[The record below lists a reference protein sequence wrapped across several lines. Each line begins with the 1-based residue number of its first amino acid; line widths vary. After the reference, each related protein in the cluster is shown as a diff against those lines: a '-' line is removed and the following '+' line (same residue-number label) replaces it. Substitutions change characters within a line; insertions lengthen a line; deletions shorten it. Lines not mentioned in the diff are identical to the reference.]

1 MERLNGWSL
10 GKRLGIGFGLVV
22 AVFLLA
28 LGLTLVY
35 SASAQNAWK
44 QTERWQAATKGATD
58 QVHGTEVQMMA
69 QANLVATMDPSTG
82 PAVVSSGSAGVRGQ
96 RGDDGLG
103 RPDRRLG
110 GAPQAD
116 RRRARDGDL
125 AVPDLGRLSG

>member
-1 MERLNGWSL
+1 VERLNGWSL

-82 PAVVSSGSAGVRGQ
+82 PAVVSSGFSRCPRPAR
-96 RGDDGLG
+96 RNGLG

>member
-44 QTERWQAATKGATD
+44 QTERWQAATRGATD
-58 QVHGTEVQMMA
+58 QVRGTEVQMMA

-96 RGDDGLG
+96 RGETASAAQIVASAE
-103 RPDRRLG
+103 RLKQTAG
-110 GAPQAD
+110 ELEMVISQFRISAA
-116 RRRARDGDL
+116 
-125 AVPDLGRLSG
+125 